1 MTGKFSVSFLEENT
15 RPLFLRIFLNSSN
28 KCTIFSRNTRPL
40 MHLQRV
46 TPGSDLI
53 LCNQELVDVHM
64 RESHHNLVA
73 LRATNVIEDL

>member
-1 MTGKFSVSFLEENT
+1 
-15 RPLFLRIFLNSSN
+15 
-28 KCTIFSRNTRPL
+28 